1 MLRRILG
8 PTKLAPQRPPGRWLV
23 LPEGHEIDVVGES
36 FHQKELHTVEQA
48 LSAAGANKQT
58 AAVLFREPTNQYDRN
73 AVAVAV
79 VVPGRSDA
87 LQVGYL
93 SRGLAPVFGRQ
104 LKRVEKLGYGGAGC
118 VATLE
123 GAWGPGKVSSGPVG
137 VVVNIASKRQVQ
149 KYLTALAKNP
159 NLEPDGFADDP
170 ESDVYEEESDWEEP
184 GWIEE
189 TDS

>member
-137 VVVNIASKRQVQ
+137 VVLNIASKRQVQ
-149 KYLTALAKNP
+149 KYLTARTKNP
-159 NLEPDGFADDP
+159 DVDPTRFADDT
-170 ESDVYEEESDWEEP
+170 ESEVYEEQEDWEVP
-184 GWIEE
+184 GWMEE
-189 TDS
+189 TDA